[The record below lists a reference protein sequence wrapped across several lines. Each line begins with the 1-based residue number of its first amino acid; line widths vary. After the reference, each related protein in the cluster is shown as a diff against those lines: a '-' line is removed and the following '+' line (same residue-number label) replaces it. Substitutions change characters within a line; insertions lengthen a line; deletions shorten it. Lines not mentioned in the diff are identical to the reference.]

1 MVRLVIWM
9 SMYLRRSGSH
19 TRLRFI
25 PSGVNEAA
33 FELHAQLPPAGS
45 ISQSRG
51 AVVDPSSASFEVAA
65 VRGGA
70 GAAGWGPW
78 MRTWPIGTRRQPW
91 QPRRALPRRWQERE
105 RNKAATVLQRGSYW
119 DTARWLW
126 RAKAYL
132 RVKR

>member
-9 SMYLRRSGSH
+9 SMYLRRSGSR

-51 AVVDPSSASFEVAA
+51 AVVDPSSASFEVCGSSGRRGGGCVGGRGCERGRLALGGSPGNLA
-65 VRGGA
+65 GRCRDDGKSVRGTKLRRFFNGGA
-70 GAAGWGPW
+70 IGIPRAGSGEPKL
-78 MRTWPIGTRRQPW
+78 TCG
-91 QPRRALPRRWQERE
+91 
-105 RNKAATVLQRGSYW
+105 
-119 DTARWLW
+119 
-126 RAKAYL
+126 
-132 RVKR
+132 

>member
-1 MVRLVIWM
+1 
-9 SMYLRRSGSH
+9 MYLSRSGSRS
-19 TRLRFI
+19 RLRFI

-51 AVVDPSSASFEVAA
+51 AVVDPSSARFEVAA
-65 VRGGA
+65 DREGA
-70 GAAGWGPW
+70 GTAGWGAVDANVADW
-78 MRTWPIGTRRQPW
+78 
-91 QPRRALPRRWQERE
+91 LPRRWQERE

>member
-9 SMYLRRSGSH
+9 SMYLRRAGSR

-51 AVVDPSSASFEVAA
+51 AVVDPSSARFEVAA
-65 VRGGA
+65 DREDAGRLGGGRDA
-70 GAAGWGPW
+70 NVADWHSQAALATSPSAAET
-78 MRTWPIGTRRQPW
+78 M
-91 QPRRALPRRWQERE
+91 ARE
-105 RNKAATVLQRGSYW
+105 
-119 DTARWLW
+119 
-126 RAKAYL
+126 
-132 RVKR
+132 